1 VRRLRVAA
9 ESLRRGVAVDLLSKY
24 GAVGWYLDMQSRHA
38 IKPENAWMSCGGQLP
53 IQRDSAALKG
63 AIRPRE

>member
-1 VRRLRVAA
+1 
-9 ESLRRGVAVDLLSKY
+9 LLLIRCQNTAQLT
-24 GAVGWYLDMQSRHA
+24 AVGWCLDMQSHHA